1 MNEENM
7 KRMVLL
13 ERNNHSFGYSY
24 VSCVELEFPMN
35 KIQIPS
41 SLSIFSL
48 VYSPQTLIF
57 PLNITF
63 SRRELAVPSL
73 KNNYPQQ
80 TWSLDVTS
88 IPQGKS

>member
-1 MNEENM
+1 
-7 KRMVLL
+7 
-13 ERNNHSFGYSY
+13 
-24 VSCVELEFPMN
+24 MN

-48 VYSPQTLIF
+48 VYSTQTLIF
-57 PLNITF
+57 PLNIAF
-63 SRRELAVPSL
+63 SRGELAVPSL
-73 KNNYPQQ
+73 KNNYPQP